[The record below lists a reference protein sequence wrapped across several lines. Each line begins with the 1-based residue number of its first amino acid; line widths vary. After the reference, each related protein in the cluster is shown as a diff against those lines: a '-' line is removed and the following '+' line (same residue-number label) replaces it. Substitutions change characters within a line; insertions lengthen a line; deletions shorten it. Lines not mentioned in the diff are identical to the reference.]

1 MDRFLNRIY
10 IYIYSYICRKG
21 IQHTENEI
29 TQHRQDKQ
37 DQTERTMHHNETHK
51 RAVRHFMAFSVRRDK
66 RPMSVCLSCLCLT
79 VCLSISMSMSMS
91 VCLSQSNC
99 LSVYVYVCLQEHPY
113 VVVRKGLLQFGPHSA
128 CSEADRVWFE
138 AICSRLKAFEGFWS
152 WSILSLSWSDLVR
165 SDPTRFEA
173 FWKINGSCRSNR
185 SEQKCFEGWL
195 TDWL

>member
-1 MDRFLNRIY
+1 
-10 IYIYSYICRKG
+10 
-21 IQHTENEI
+21 
-29 TQHRQDKQ
+29 
-37 DQTERTMHHNETHK
+37 MHHNETHK

-165 SDPTRFEA
+165 SDSKPFEKSTVLA
-173 FWKINGSCRSNR
+173 DLAVPSKSALHLWVPWGMTDCQSHRQSSLKGPV
-185 SEQKCFEGWL
+185 SEKHFC
-195 TDWL
+195 